1 MKFDSLTVR
10 LVIAIAEEGSISRAA
25 DRLGL
30 AVAAASKRVS
40 DLEAQLGVK
49 LFKRQPH
56 GVKLTEAGTKLLSHI
71 RQIDNLTQRL
81 EGDARAVSYGREGRV
96 IIGAPKSVIIPF
108 LAKDIAIIQR
118 NYPGIALQIVE
129 ENSRIVQQLLRD
141 KVIDIGIYEKTSGF
155 VDLPRFDY
163 RQDHLVMVY
172 SQRHF
177 PHLPISTPSV
187 SAEQLIE
194 LPIITLG
201 RGSAILASLH
211 RAHEA
216 RGRVFRNDFTVSGFD
231 SMLALVREGVGVG
244 LMPPDIFS
252 SLHPEAGLASASL
265 EGNWHERSYMLSFT
279 EGQAQQQTL
288 RNVLG
293 ALLPGALIP

>member
-1 MKFDSLTVR
+1 MKFDTTTVS

-25 DRLGL
+25 DRLDL
-30 AVAAASKRVS
+30 AVAAASRRVS
-40 DLEAQLGVK
+40 DLEEQLGTK

-56 GVKLTEAGTKLLSHI
+56 GVKLTEAGIKLLSHI

-81 EGDARAVSYGREGRV
+81 AADAQAVSHGRDGRV
-96 IIGAPKSVIIPF
+96 IIGAPKSAIIPF
-108 LAKDIAIIQR
+108 LGRGIATIQR
-118 NYPGIALQIVE
+118 KYPDIVVQIIE
-129 ENSRIVQQLLRD
+129 ENSRIIQKLLRD

-155 VDLPRFDY
+155 IDLPRFDY

-172 SQRHF
+172 SERHF
-177 PHLPISTPSV
+177 QFPV
-187 SAEQLIE
+187 SALSVEELVE

-211 RAHEA
+211 RAHES

-244 LMPPDIFS
+244 LMPPDILN
-252 SLHPEAGLASASL
+252 SLHPEANVKSLRL
-265 EGNWHERSYMLSFT
+265 EGDWHHRSYMLSFV

-288 RNVLG
+288 RNVV
-293 ALLPGALIP
+293 AELLS

>member
-1 MKFDSLTVR
+1 MKFDTTTVS

-25 DRLGL
+25 DRLDL
-30 AVAAASKRVS
+30 AVAAASRRVS
-40 DLEAQLGVK
+40 DLEEQLGTK

-56 GVKLTEAGTKLLSHI
+56 GVKLTEAGVKLLSHI

-81 EGDARAVSYGREGRV
+81 AVDAQAVSHGRDGRV
-96 IIGAPKSVIIPF
+96 IIGAPKSAIIPF
-108 LAKDIAIIQR
+108 LAKGIATIQR
-118 NYPGIALQIVE
+118 KYPGIVVQIIE
-129 ENSRIVQQLLRD
+129 ENSRIIQKLLRD

-155 VDLPRFDY
+155 IDLPRFDY

-172 SQRHF
+172 SERHF
-177 PHLPISTPSV
+177 QFSANALSV
-187 SAEQLIE
+187 EELIE

-211 RAHEA
+211 RAHES

-244 LMPPDIFS
+244 LMPPDILN
-252 SLHPEAGLASASL
+252 SLRPEASVNSLPL
-265 EGNWHERSYMLSFT
+265 EGDWHHRSYMLSFI

-288 RNVLG
+288 RNVV
-293 ALLPGALIP
+293 AELLS

>member
-1 MKFDSLTVR
+1 MKFDTTTVS
-10 LVIAIAEEGSISRAA
+10 LVIAIAEEGSISRAS

-56 GVKLTEAGTKLLSHI
+56 GVKVTEAGTKLLSHI

-81 EGDARAVSYGREGRV
+81 VGDAQAVSYGREGRV
-96 IIGAPKSVIIPF
+96 IIGAPKSAIIPF
-108 LAKDIAIIQR
+108 LAREIAGIQR
-118 NYPGIALQIVE
+118 KYPGIVLQIVE
-129 ENSRIVQQLLRD
+129 ENSRIVQKLLRD

-155 VDLPRFDY
+155 IDLPRFDY
-163 RQDHLVMVY
+163 RQDHLVVVY
-172 SQRHF
+172 SRQHF
-177 PHLPISTPSV
+177 KLPTSALSV
-187 SAEQLIE
+187 EQLIE

-211 RAHEA
+211 RAHQS

-231 SMLALVREGVGVG
+231 SMLALVREGIGVG
-244 LMPPDIFS
+244 LMPPDIFQ
-252 SLHPEAGLASASL
+252 SLHPEANLVSARL
-265 EGNWHERSYMLSFT
+265 EGDWHERSYMLSFI
-279 EGQAQQQTL
+279 EGQAQHETL
-288 RNVLG
+288 RNVVSE
-293 ALLPGALIP
+293 LLPGVVLAS